1 MSALSETTL
10 SVLAS
15 APPTS
20 TTAKINIGVV
30 ILALATFIIYCA
42 SPMHLTCVL
51 VAAIKDAEETYLE
64 AIETG
69 ALSKSDVHIT
79 AMMTSLQI
87 KVSTIREASLRN
99 SLSLCGALGA
109 FFKGR
114 SFTILKCIR
123 EVGDLEAHIEILKE
137 EHLRDPASLAL
148 GTVARTVS
156 LRQRP
161 TNGSSLK
168 VCKCHH

>member
-1 MSALSETTL
+1 MSTLSETTL

-30 ILALATFIIYCA
+30 ALTLATFIIHFA

-87 KVSTIREASLRN
+87 EVSHIRQVTLRN
-99 SLSLCGALGA
+99 SMSRFEALCD

-114 SFTILKCIR
+114 TFTVLKCIR
-123 EVGDLEAHIEILKE
+123 EVRALEAHIEILKE
-137 EHLRDPASLAL
+137 EHLRDPNAFAL
-148 GTVARTVS
+148 GTVMQTVF
-156 LRQRP
+156 LRQRH
-161 TNGSSLK
+161 THGSSF
-168 VCKCHH
+168 